1 MARRAA
7 AVLDRRLLV
16 AAALLAAAWV
26 AWSLLAPELD
36 AGSDLATV
44 VVAAVVA
51 VPLLAGAIVAA
62 LPVAE
67 ARPRWTIG
75 AGLVALAVAIVC
87 IVADWPVPASLA
99 KAVAGAALGL
109 VLGRLLEEPWHAAL
123 IAVLVAIV
131 DMYSVFAGPTKE
143 IVEHRPGV
151 LDTVGIAFAAP
162 GYQQAAVIG
171 TTDFVFLGLLGGAAL
186 RYDLRPRLTLPLLA
200 LSFSV
205 TMLLTYWLDRDL
217 PALPLLSAAFLL
229 PNLDRVLPRRG

>member
-16 AAALLAAAWV
+16 AAVLLAAAWV

-36 AGSDLATV
+36 ANGDLATV
-44 VVAAVVA
+44 AVAAA
-51 VPLLAGAIVAA
+51 VSLPLLAGAIVAA
-62 LPVAE
+62 LPIGE
-67 ARPRWTIG
+67 ARPRWAIG
-75 AGLVALAVAIVC
+75 AGVVALAVAIAC
-87 IVADWPVPASLA
+87 ILADAPLPASLA
-99 KAVAGAALGL
+99 KAIAGAALGL
-109 VLGRLLEEPWHAAL
+109 LLGRLLEEPWHAAL

-143 IVEHRPGV
+143 IVEQRPDV
-151 LDTVGIAFAAP
+151 LDTVGIQFAAP
-162 GYQQAAVIG
+162 GYEQAAIIG

-200 LSFSV
+200 LSFSA
-205 TMLLTYWLDRDL
+205 TMLLTYWLERDL